1 VRAFDRFVTA
11 LAKHVDEALH
21 REGLVHVDAGAIEG
35 IAEAENVPA
44 GDMRAALEE
53 LDAQGLLIRDEGGWS
68 YKDGVGLALRYEEA
82 DRPVFYSR
90 NQLRRAV
97 LRLAGEAY
105 STDPGWWEYKE
116 DSALHEPWAEVH
128 AAAKILEEMGL
139 LELRLFLGH
148 ALDARLTPDGY
159 RTLSSE
165 AELAERLP
173 LNAAE
178 DPEAATTPV
187 VPDAMATLITS
198 VEQLVRERNWTGV
211 ERELR
216 AGDEQYDKREWK
228 NAVGEYYS
236 ALESG
241 LKHRLDE
248 EGIAYSEN
256 AALRTLAKTA
266 SQSELFPP
274 NYQELFSF
282 INSIRSP
289 RSHGAGARPQPVEIG
304 EPEALLMGNHVR
316 ALLLYLGHRPN

>member
-1 VRAFDRFVTA
+1 MRTFDRFVSA

-21 REGLVHVDAGAIEG
+21 REGLVYIDARAIEG

-90 NQLRRAV
+90 NELRRAV
-97 LRLAGEAY
+97 LRLVGEAY
-105 STDPGWWEYKE
+105 STDTEWWEYKE

-128 AAAKILEEMGL
+128 AAAKILEGMGL

-148 ALDARLTPDGY
+148 AFDARLTPDGY
-159 RTLSSE
+159 RTLNSD

-178 DPEAATTPV
+178 DPEATTAPV
-187 VPDAMATLITS
+187 IPDAMATLITS

-248 EGIAYSEN
+248 EGIAYSET

-289 RSHGAGARPQPVEIG
+289 RSHGTGARPQPVEIG

>member
-1 VRAFDRFVTA
+1 
-11 LAKHVDEALH
+11 
-21 REGLVHVDAGAIEG
+21 
-35 IAEAENVPA
+35 
-44 GDMRAALEE
+44 
-53 LDAQGLLIRDEGGWS
+53 
-68 YKDGVGLALRYEEA
+68 
-82 DRPVFYSR
+82 
-90 NQLRRAV
+90 
-97 LRLAGEAY
+97 
-105 STDPGWWEYKE
+105 
-116 DSALHEPWAEVH
+116 
-128 AAAKILEEMGL
+128 MGL

-159 RTLSSE
+159 RTLNSE
-165 AELAERLP
+165 TGLVETLP

-178 DPEAATTPV
+178 DPEAATAPV

-248 EGIAYSEN
+248 EGIAYSEK
-256 AALRTLAKTA
+256 AALRALAKTA

-316 ALLLYLGHRPN
+316 ALLVYLGHRPK